1 MAMPKRP
8 QPRAGGRAPLSRA
21 RALDEAMSLADS
33 GGLDQLTM
41 RRLAEVLGVEA
52 MSLYHH
58 VANKDD
64 ILDGIV
70 DRVFAEI
77 EATSKTAPW
86 KEAMRRR
93 AHSARA
99 ALSRHPWALWL
110 VESRTSP
117 GPTTLAHHDAVLG
130 CLRHAGFS
138 IALTGHAYSVLDSY
152 TYGFVHTEQ
161 NLPFQSAEETKA
173 VATEMMKRFPID
185 QYPHLVEFATQRV
198 LEPGYAYGNEFSVG
212 LELILDGLERAL
224 RAEQSGRLPP
234 GPKNSRPSKRR
245 GRG

>member
-8 QPRAGGRAPLSRA
+8 KPRARARAPLSRE
-21 RALDEAMSLADS
+21 RALDQAMALADS

-41 RRLAEVLGVEA
+41 RRLAEALGVEA

-64 ILDGIV
+64 ILDGMV
-70 DRVFAEI
+70 DRVYAEI
-77 EATSKTAPW
+77 EPTSKAAAW
-86 KEAMRRR
+86 KEAMQRR

-99 ALSRHPWALWL
+99 ALGRHPWAIRLM
-110 VESRTSP
+110 ESRTSP
-117 GPTTLAHHDAVLG
+117 GPATLGHHDAVLG

-138 IALTGHAYSVLDSY
+138 IALSGHAFSVLDSY

-161 NLPFQSAEETKA
+161 NLPFQSPEETKT
-173 VATEMMKRFPID
+173 VAAEMMKQFPVD
-185 QYPHLVEFATQRV
+185 QYPHLVEFAVQRV
-198 LEPGYAYGNEFSVG
+198 FAPGYAYGNEFSVG

-224 RAEQSGRLPP
+224 LAEQASAIT
-234 GPKNSRPSKRR
+234 SAERP
-245 GRG
+245 